1 MNNSFGKL
9 IEGMVAALRHNV
21 LPATE
26 GEFARGQAFGVI
38 YMLESLR
45 LRASWSPEFLQEQL
59 FALEELR
66 VALEVLPGDL
76 PRPDPYDGRLA
87 SAAEMERMRN
97 VGDGRVCE
105 LIDGL
110 AKQPIAA
117 AQIAVN
123 AYLRRQLRHELATS
137 AKPMFAEISTGRET
151 MKP

>member
-1 MNNSFGKL
+1 MNNSFDKL

-21 LPATE
+21 LPATQ

-66 VALEVLPGDL
+66 VALDGLPGDL

-87 SAAEMERMRN
+87 PAAEMERMRN

-105 LIDGL
+105 LIDAL
-110 AKQPIAA
+110 AKQPLAPA
-117 AQIAVN
+117 EVAVN
-123 AYLRRQLRHELATS
+123 AYLRRQLRHELTTS
-137 AKPMFAEISTGRET
+137 AKPMFAEISTGRENI
-151 MKP
+151 KA